1 MGGRE
6 GGGGGSDGPLG
17 ENGGGGGSG
26 LGVATVGGNDR
37 STATMPPEVP
47 PATTKKRTMVIHQ
60 FLENA
65 RGSVIPEVDFEFEV
79 LRLAFL
85 GYREFLFSRGVEEAE
100 FSGAVEECA
109 AEVWLSSE
117 TNFNSLHSSIHA
129 DVKTPLAFLLN
140 CSVIL

>member
-1 MGGRE
+1 
-6 GGGGGSDGPLG
+6 
-17 ENGGGGGSG
+17 
-26 LGVATVGGNDR
+26 
-37 STATMPPEVP
+37 MPPEVP
-47 PATTKKRTMVIHQ
+47 PATTKKRTIVIHQ
-60 FLENA
+60 FLENV
-65 RGSVIPEVDFEFEV
+65 RGSVIPEVDF
-79 LRLAFL
+79 
-85 GYREFLFSRGVEEAE
+85 EFLFSRGVEEAE